1 MGEGAFWYT
10 LVMPTVLEGLWEEI
24 VAQGDVLK
32 GKRVRVEVLE
42 EPAETEPQPAHP
54 LERIVGIAE
63 GGPPDLSVH
72 HDDYLY
78 QKR

>member
-1 MGEGAFWYT
+1 MQQI
-10 LVMPTVLEGLWEEI
+10 LEGLWEEI

-42 EPAETEPQPAHP
+42 EEQAEAEPAPIHP
-54 LERIVGIAE
+54 LERIIGIAQD
-63 GGPPDLSVH
+63 GPPDLSVR

-78 QKR
+78 REPTAQV